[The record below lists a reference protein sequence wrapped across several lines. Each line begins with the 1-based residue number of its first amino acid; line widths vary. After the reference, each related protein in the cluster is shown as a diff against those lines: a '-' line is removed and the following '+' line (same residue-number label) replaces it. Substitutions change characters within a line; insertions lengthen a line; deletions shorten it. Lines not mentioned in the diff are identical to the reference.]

1 MEEISAIVICLDEE
15 KKGEALKKELF
26 DFARKL
32 KEQLLNESDSYYQK
46 VLLPLLNPLE
56 EKLEQ
61 NDLVWVDLHHLLY
74 AIFRTITDDYELEKS
89 SLGLDFLE
97 LVNKTNTLAKII
109 E

>member
-1 MEEISAIVICLDEE
+1 M
-15 KKGEALKKELF
+15 KKELF